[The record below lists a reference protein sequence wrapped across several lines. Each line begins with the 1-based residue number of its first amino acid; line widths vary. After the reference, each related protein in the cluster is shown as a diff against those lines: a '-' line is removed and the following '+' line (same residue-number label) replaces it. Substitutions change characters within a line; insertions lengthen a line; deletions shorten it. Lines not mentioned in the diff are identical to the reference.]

1 MLTKTLYIIGN
12 GFDLNHGLPTGYGH
26 FKAHVRDRDR
36 EVYDWVEEYLPAGES
51 WADLEMA
58 FAELDTDH
66 IVSSLEH
73 FMGSYSDDDWSDSG
87 HHDFQYEVDRVA
99 GGLGGALQK
108 LFAEW
113 VNTIQ
118 IPDAQNALNR
128 LTGLDINATFL
139 TFNYTSTLT
148 RVYQVPTENIL
159 HIHGE
164 STDADS
170 ELVLGHG
177 WGPAERTSLF
187 DAVNHEDSDH
197 RLIEAMQSLD
207 YYFSITFKPSNDII
221 ERNTDFFAGLAEVDQ
236 VVVLGHSLSP
246 VDAPYLSALVQALE
260 HRQVS
265 WTVATLPNDDLGEK
279 TVLLNA
285 VGVHPERIRYK
296 LWSEFHDVSPNKQL

>member
-1 MLTKTLYIIGN
+1 MLPKMLYIIGN
-12 GFDLNHGLPTGYGH
+12 GFDLNHGLPTGYRH
-26 FKAHVRDRDR
+26 FKAYVRDHDR
-36 EVYDWVEEYLPAGES
+36 EVYDWVEEYVPAGES

-99 GGLGGALQK
+99 GGLGGTLQK

-113 VNTIQ
+113 VSTIQ
-118 IPDAQNALNR
+118 IPDAQNAQNR
-128 LTGLDINATFL
+128 LAGLDINATYL

-148 RVYQVPTENIL
+148 RVYLVPAENIL

-177 WGPAERTSLF
+177 WSPEERTSLF

-207 YYFSITFKPSNDII
+207 DYFSNTFKPYNDII
-221 ERNTDFFAGLAEVDQ
+221 ERNSDFFCRHGRGWSGGGAWALAQSRGCPLPVSRSASVGAQAGAVD
-236 VVVLGHSLSP
+236 S
-246 VDAPYLSALVQALE
+246 
-260 HRQVS
+260 R
-265 WTVATLPNDDLGEK
+265 
-279 TVLLNA
+279 
-285 VGVHPERIRYK
+285 HPTG
-296 LWSEFHDVSPNKQL
+296 